1 LQAKNLKASAV
12 VSEDPTTYYTTLT
25 HSFTLDLNMSS
36 TINGH
41 SQSNDVYWTTN
52 DPRNTGVI
60 GYEGAKPI
68 FFRFVTT
75 TTLNSTRTV
84 VWKGTNNPNVE
95 NEIAWLD
102 WESMNHLGTATIGR
116 FQTPMANL
124 LQRGTTPRCRIFA
137 IPGDGRRFEWR
148 RSESDPCHYDLYD
161 GSGKVYASHT
171 VYLQPQRSAVAEL
184 NAVMNYWFK
193 DDEMLLLT
201 SIISLTIN
209 RWIDQNG
216 A

>member
-1 LQAKNLKASAV
+1 
-12 VSEDPTTYYTTLT
+12 
-25 HSFTLDLNMSS
+25 MSS
-36 TINGH
+36 TTNGH
-41 SQSNDVYWTTN
+41 CPPSNDVYWTTN

-60 GYEGAKPI
+60 GYEGATPV

-84 VWKGTNNPNVE
+84 VWKGTSNPNVE
-95 NEIAWLD
+95 HEVAWLD

-116 FQTPMANL
+116 FQTPMTNL

-148 RSESDPCHYDLYD
+148 RCERDPCRYDLFD
-161 GSGKVYASHT
+161 GSGKLCASHV

-184 NAVMNYWFK
+184 NAIMNYWFK
-193 DDEMLLLT
+193 EDEMLLLT
-201 SIISLTIN
+201 AIISLTIN

>member
-1 LQAKNLKASAV
+1 MATSNGMIAS
-12 VSEDPTTYYTTLT
+12 
-25 HSFTLDLNMSS
+25 H
-36 TINGH
+36 
-41 SQSNDVYWTTN
+41 DVYWTTN

-60 GYEGAKPI
+60 GYEGDKPI

-75 TTLNSTRTV
+75 TTLSSTRTV

-95 NEIAWLD
+95 EEVAWLD
-102 WESMNHLGTATIGR
+102 WASMNHLGTATIGR
-116 FQTPMANL
+116 FQTPMTNL
-124 LQRGTTPRCRIFA
+124 LQRGVSNKSRIFA

-148 RSESDPCHYDLYD
+148 RSESDACHYDLYD
-161 GSGKVYASHT
+161 GTSTLYASHT
-171 VYLQPQRSAVAEL
+171 VYLQPQRSSVAEL

-193 DDEMLLLT
+193 DDDMLLLT
-201 SIISLTIN
+201 AVISLTIN

>member
-1 LQAKNLKASAV
+1 MS
-12 VSEDPTTYYTTLT
+12 LT
-25 HSFTLDLNMSS
+25 
-36 TINGH
+36 NGH
-41 SQSNDVYWTTN
+41 TQPSNDVYWTTN

-60 GYEGAKPI
+60 GYEGAKPV

-84 VWKGTNNPNVE
+84 VWKGTSNPNVE
-95 NEIAWLD
+95 QEVAWLD

-116 FQTPMANL
+116 FQTPMTNL

-148 RSESDPCHYDLYD
+148 RCETDPCRYDLYD
-161 GSGKVYASHT
+161 GSGKLCASHT

-193 DDEMLLLT
+193 EDEMVSESWNRTTNRGAYRIPPPFRSSSFQLLLT